1 MPEPTVQSAEV
12 TAVPPSLRV
21 YASTLEK
28 VLPDEAGWL

>member
-12 TAVPPSLRV
+12 TAVPPSRV